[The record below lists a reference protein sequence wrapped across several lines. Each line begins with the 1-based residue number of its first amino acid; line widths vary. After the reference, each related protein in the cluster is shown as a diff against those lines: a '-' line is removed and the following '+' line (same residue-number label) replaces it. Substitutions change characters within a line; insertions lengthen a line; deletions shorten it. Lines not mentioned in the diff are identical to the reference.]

1 MREALPEFN
10 SEITS
15 RGLEAVD
22 FRVGIA
28 SGEVMVG
35 NIGSYDRF
43 NYTVLGDTVNLAS
56 RVEATWKEYGTH
68 IIVAGPT
75 YLAAKDDYIFHALDK
90 VAVK

>member
-1 MREALPEFN
+1 MGFFGAPLTLADHAKRACATALAMREALPEFN

-43 NYTVLGDTVNLAS
+43 NYTVL
-56 RVEATWKEYGTH
+56 
-68 IIVAGPT
+68 
-75 YLAAKDDYIFHALDK
+75 
-90 VAVK
+90 